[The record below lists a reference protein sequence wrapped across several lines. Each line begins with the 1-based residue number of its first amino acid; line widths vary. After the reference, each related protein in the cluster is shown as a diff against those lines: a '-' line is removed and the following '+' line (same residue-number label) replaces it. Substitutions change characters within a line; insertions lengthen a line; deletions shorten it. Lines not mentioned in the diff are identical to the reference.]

1 MEGEGGARL
10 PIETAPVGTL
20 IRTPTGFEPILG
32 YLHAEDSPATYL
44 RFSTSSGEAVSISKL
59 HHLLVNGAS
68 ADPLDVR
75 LGDVLQTPRGGAAVT
90 RIEAVQARGAY
101 HPFVRGGTYYVDGIA
116 ATDYVALVPAAAW
129 PAVRAYVGA
138 RFRLGAPIVPVGRGL
153 FPNHAWAVSLLSWL
167 GVPLALSRGLFPVT
181 MACGIGTELVNAL
194 AAWACSFSLL
204 GCE

>member
-1 MEGEGGARL
+1 M
-10 PIETAPVGTL
+10 
-20 IRTPTGFEPILG
+20 
-32 YLHAEDSPATYL
+32 
-44 RFSTSSGEAVSISKL
+44 
-59 HHLLVNGAS
+59 
-68 ADPLDVR
+68 R

-101 HPFVRGGTYYVDGIA
+101 HLFVRGGSYYVDGIA

-167 GVPLALSRGLFPVT
+167 GVPLELSRGLFLVT

-204 GCE
+204 G